1 MSCTKNGVFFT
12 TGSWEKHT
20 IFGAAQ
26 TKLGPSYFVA
36 ALVIPYKAKAEGLKQ
51 GAISFKE
58 EVKQCARK
66 HRIIDFKGL
75 KFYHLSISIAFNILS
90 YFKINSGM
98 SHIQSIGQ

>member
-1 MSCTKNGVFFT
+1 MLFKKIWVLVFSFMYLV
-12 TGSWEKHT
+12 SVDPMDWSKDT
-20 IFGAAQ
+20 IFGVAQ

-75 KFYHLSISIAFNILS
+75 KLYQLSISIAFNILS
-90 YFKINSGM
+90 
-98 SHIQSIGQ
+98 

>member
-1 MSCTKNGVFFT
+1 MVSFFT
-12 TGSWEKHT
+12 TGSWEKYT

-36 ALVIPYKAKAEGLKQ
+36 ALVIPYKAKAEWLKQ

-75 KFYHLSISIAFNILS
+75 KLYHLSISIAFNILS
-90 YFKINSGM
+90 
-98 SHIQSIGQ
+98 